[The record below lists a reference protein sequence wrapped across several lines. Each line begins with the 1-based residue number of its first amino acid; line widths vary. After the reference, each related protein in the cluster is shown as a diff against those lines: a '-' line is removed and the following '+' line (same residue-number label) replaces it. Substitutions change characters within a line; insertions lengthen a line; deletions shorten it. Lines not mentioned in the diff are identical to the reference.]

1 MQYSIEP
8 KTRIY
13 VRGYGFY
20 HLRENIK
27 NNYTIKDQ
35 MLRKKIVHNAS
46 EYLGNKISDAAAKS
60 KNVNIEK
67 QEPVEEI
74 IIQSEKRRNI
84 KQVL

>member
-1 MQYSIEP
+1 
-8 KTRIY
+8 
-13 VRGYGFY
+13 
-20 HLRENIK
+20 
-27 NNYTIKDQ
+27 

-46 EYLGNKISDAAAKS
+46 EYLGNKISDAVAKS